1 MVYTLGITNKDYKAW
16 ALEIQNRLLNKVKEI
31 IFGTC
36 SDSAKFVCIKIVILL
51 QQNINY
57 VQEFNFI
64 AISMSKIRNS
74 RIDLL

>member
-16 ALEIQNRLLNKVKEI
+16 ALEIQNKVKEI

-51 QQNINY
+51 QQNISY